1 MASERPILSGPIIR
15 TAFIGPTNHRP
26 SRVSATHQRDS
37 ERTYRVMLPWDH
49 ALNSEANHQAAAQA
63 LLARFWPDSDLVIVG
78 RGHDAS
84 RFYWLTVGA
93 WQLTTIEA

>member
-1 MASERPILSGPIIR
+1 MANERPLLSGPIIR
-15 TAFIGPTNHRP
+15 TAYIGPTDYRP

-37 ERTYRVMLPWDH
+37 ERTYRIVLPWDH
-49 ALNSEANHQAAAQA
+49 ALNSEANHQAAAEA

-84 RFYWLTVGA
+84 HFYWLTVGA
-93 WQLTTIEA
+93 WQLTSGEG

>member
-1 MASERPILSGPIIR
+1 MASERPIFSGPIIR
-15 TAFIGPTNHRP
+15 TAYIGPTNHRP
-26 SRVSATHQRDS
+26 SRISATHQRDS

-49 ALNSEANHQAAAQA
+49 ALNSEANHQAAAEA

-84 RFYWLTVGA
+84 HFYWLTVGA
-93 WQLTTIEA
+93 WQLTTPEA

>member
-1 MASERPILSGPIIR
+1 MASERPIFSGPIIR
-15 TAFIGPTNHRP
+15 TRYIGPTNHKP
-26 SRVSATHQRDS
+26 SRVSATHHRDS

-63 LLARFWPDSDLVIVG
+63 LLARFWSDSDLVIVG

-84 RFYWLTVGA
+84 HYYWLTVGA
-93 WQLTTIEA
+93 WQLTTPEA

>member
-1 MASERPILSGPIIR
+1 MASERPIFSGPIIR
-15 TAFIGPTNHRP
+15 TAYIGPTNHKP
-26 SRVSATHQRDS
+26 SRVSATHRRDS

-49 ALNSEANHQAAAQA
+49 ALNSEANHQAAAQT

-84 RFYWLTVGA
+84 HFYWLTVGA
-93 WQLTTIEA
+93 WQLTTAEA

>member
-1 MASERPILSGPIIR
+1 MLSGPIIR
-15 TAFIGPTNHRP
+15 TAYIGPTNHRP
-26 SRVSATHQRDS
+26 SRVSATHQRDNA
-37 ERTYRVMLPWDH
+37 RTYRVMLPWDH

-63 LLARFWPDSDLVIVG
+63 LLARFWPDSELVIVG

-93 WQLTTIEA
+93 WQLTSGEG

>member
-1 MASERPILSGPIIR
+1 MTSERPIFSGPIIR

-78 RGHDAS
+78 RGHDAAH
-84 RFYWLTVGA
+84 FYWLTVGA
-93 WQLTTIEA
+93 WQLTTPEA

>member
-1 MASERPILSGPIIR
+1 MASERPIFSGPIIR

-63 LLARFWPDSDLVIVG
+63 LLARFWPDSELVIVG
-78 RGHDAS
+78 RGHDAVH
-84 RFYWLTVGA
+84 FYWLTVGA
-93 WQLTTIEA
+93 WQLTTPEA